1 MTLPE
6 IHIQQVW
13 ERQGD
18 TCKDFANLLKDIK
31 MQIDRRGVETFP
43 ITIEQHID
51 LLRRSGFRS
60 ADILWASYLQAGFLA
75 IK

>member
-1 MTLPE
+1 MLVMCETSISQRALQKFYGTQLTLHE

-31 MQIDRRGVETFP
+31 MQIGTSRKE
-43 ITIEQHID
+43 I
-51 LLRRSGFRS
+51 
-60 ADILWASYLQAGFLA
+60 
-75 IK
+75 